1 MSINAL
7 TVEGITMLDKDRV
20 VPKLMR
26 LVPDSTVCGQVTT
39 IALNGGCLGS
49 GIDEDRS

>member
-1 MSINAL
+1 MS
-7 TVEGITMLDKDRV
+7 EKGR
-20 VPKLMR
+20 VPKACD
-26 LVPDSTVCGQVTT
+26 LVPVLTVCGQVTT

>member
-1 MSINAL
+1 
-7 TVEGITMLDKDRV
+7 MLEKDRV
-20 VPKLMR
+20 PQR
-26 LVPDSTVCGQVTT
+26 ACDLVPGPTVRSRVTT

>member
-1 MSINAL
+1 MLEEKVMFPKHAFGPQL
-7 TVEGITMLDKDRV
+7 TARDW
-20 VPKLMR
+20 
-26 LVPDSTVCGQVTT
+26 VTT